1 MPRPSKRISPETL
14 GGRIRAARER
24 LRLSLAEVAS
34 GHYSTSLL
42 SQIERNKVEPSE
54 ESLRFLA
61 ERLQLCFEELSRLAQ
76 QQRRLGAEDDQEEF
90 YAHLHIEA
98 YQLLASKNTCQA
110 IKLLKDVHFSRVP
123 PALRWRLAALRG
135 QAYFAKRKF
144 LQAQQDFMYAASE
157 QPAPNTLPADQELE
171 ALLLHLHYAG
181 ALGELQRFE
190 DAQKEYDITL
200 QMVNAQTPFGYVAEA
215 HWGNARIAFIQ
226 ARKMQPKVQAGECQQ
241 KYRES
246 ILRTALEHA
255 ENARFLYRSIGQQL
269 RAAAVTCQI
278 ALIERELGA
287 VGKARDYLQ
296 EVLTSWS
303 YMLNEPAAA
312 TPEQQREQREVA
324 NAVSIAARVL
334 ALIELEA
341 GNYHTAFAYAQ
352 QALEAGKRSYKLRRA
367 EAYSILGRILE
378 AMQPSSPAAEEA
390 FRLATQELADTDRI
404 PARIDAHLRLGSYLI
419 KIGKT
424 AEGEEELEQAHFL
437 SELVSASSSGPPE
450 EDSILA

>member
-1 MPRPSKRISPETL
+1 MPRPSKRISPDTL
-14 GGRIRAARER
+14 GGRIRAAREQ

-34 GHYSTSLL
+34 GQYSTSLL

-61 ERLQLCFEELSRLAQ
+61 DRLQLCFEELSRLAQ
-76 QQRRLGAEDDQEEF
+76 QSKLVVEDDQEEF
-90 YAHLHIEA
+90 YAKLHHEA
-98 YQLLASKNTCQA
+98 CQLLASKNTCQA
-110 IKLLKDVHFSRVP
+110 INLLKDVHFLRVP

-157 QPAPNTLPADQELE
+157 QPAPNALPADQELE

-181 ALGELQRFE
+181 ALGELQQFE
-190 DAQKEYDITL
+190 DAQKEYNITL
-200 QMVNAQTPFGYVAEA
+200 QMVNDQTPFGYVAEA
-215 HWGNARIAFIQ
+215 HWGNARIAFMQ
-226 ARKMQPKVQAGECQQ
+226 ARKMQQKVQTEICQ
-241 KYRES
+241 KKCRES
-246 ILRTALEHA
+246 ILRRALEHA
-255 ENARFLYRSIGQQL
+255 ENARFLYRSIGQQI

-287 VGKARDYLQ
+287 VEKARNYLQ
-296 EVLTSWS
+296 EVLASWS
-303 YMLNEPAAA
+303 YMLDEPAAA
-312 TPEQQREQREVA
+312 NPEQQREQREGA
-324 NAVSIAARVL
+324 NAVSKAARVL

-352 QALEAGKRSYKLRRA
+352 QAIEAGKRSYKLRRA
-367 EAYSILGRILE
+367 EAYSTLGRILE
-378 AMQPSSPAAEEA
+378 AMQPVNPAAEEA

-424 AEGEEELEQAHFL
+424 AEGVQELEQAHLL
-437 SELVSASSSGPPE
+437 SEQISASSSSTPE